1 MLVKLRFC
9 FVPAQVPKDKLHPND
24 VSTSTLKGQMDMGEV
39 DPKVVKHF
47 RQVYFSMCYESDTLL
62 GEVLNALDDSG
73 SAANTYVMMV
83 SDHGEDCVEHRQLGK
98 NNMYDSASRV
108 ACILAGP
115 GIKAG
120 QSLPTLASLNDG
132 ADLDDNPQLP
142 WSS

>member
-1 MLVKLRFC
+1 MSVTSVSQVLCRRLVHRCTWDDLTGLHAAVHAVGSVSVC
-9 FVPAQVPKDKLHPND
+9 VCVCVPTARPMPMQKQHV
-24 VSTSTLKGQMDMGEV
+24 
-39 DPKVVKHF
+39 
-47 RQVYFSMCYESDTLL
+47 RL
-62 GEVLNALDDSG
+62 GL
-73 SAANTYVMMV
+73 
-83 SDHGEDCVEHRQLGK
+83 
-98 NNMYDSASRV
+98 RV